1 MGPWRLN
8 LKTSCM
14 KAIKNGEIA
23 AIRETSSMLFGDEG
37 GKDLQPVR
45 IGRTVTRGELFGH

>member
-1 MGPWRLN
+1 
-8 LKTSCM
+8 M